1 MRSAA
6 ASEAGGTIAGKG
18 RGSTRADV
26 ISRRLDRR
34 KAAGYETLHNPNAG
48 TTDVSTQ
55 TSALPRAAGQAQHSA
70 LIAAVAIA
78 AVAAATIAGA
88 WFFQLV
94 LDIVPCPMCLEQRWA
109 YYGIIPLAILIAI
122 GAKAGTPRGVLLA
135 GLALIALAALCN
147 AGYGAYHAG
156 VEWKFWPGPT
166 SCTGASLNL
175 GGGSLLDQLDKVKVV
190 PCDVVQW
197 RFLGISLAGYNALIS
212 LLMAALA
219 AWGITRR
226 D

>member
-1 MRSAA
+1 LSTSTVTHSA
-6 ASEAGGTIAGKG
+6 
-18 RGSTRADV
+18 
-26 ISRRLDRR
+26 
-34 KAAGYETLHNPNAG
+34 NP
-48 TTDVSTQ
+48 TQ
-55 TSALPRAAGQAQHSA
+55 NPA
-70 LIAAVAIA
+70 LIAATAIA
-78 AVAAATIAGA
+78 LIAAATIAGA

-109 YYGIIPLAILIAI
+109 YYAIIPLAVLIALLARA
-122 GAKAGTPRGVLLA
+122 GAPRVVLFA

-166 SCTGASLNL
+166 SCTGATLNL

-212 LLMAALA
+212 LSMAALA
-219 AWGITRR
+219 AWGVAKRA
-226 D
+226 

>member
-1 MRSAA
+1 M
-6 ASEAGGTIAGKG
+6 
-18 RGSTRADV
+18 
-26 ISRRLDRR
+26 
-34 KAAGYETLHNPNAG
+34 
-48 TTDVSTQ
+48 STQ
-55 TSALPRAAGQAQHSA
+55 TTTVAHTAHPAHDPA

-122 GAKAGTPRGVLLA
+122 GAKAGAPRGVLLF
-135 GLALIALAALCN
+135 GLALIALAALGN

-156 VEWKFWPGPT
+156 VEWKFWPGPS
-166 SCTGASLNL
+166 SCPGNPTLNL

-212 LLMAALA
+212 LLMAAIA
-219 AWGITRR
+219 AWGIAKSAKA
-226 D
+226 

>member
-1 MRSAA
+1 M
-6 ASEAGGTIAGKG
+6 TY
-18 RGSTRADV
+18 
-26 ISRRLDRR
+26 L
-34 KAAGYETLHNPNAG
+34 
-48 TTDVSTQ
+48 STQ
-55 TSALPRAAGQAQHSA
+55 TSVSHAAIPTQNPA

-109 YYGIIPLAILIAI
+109 YYAIIPLAILIALLARA
-122 GAKAGTPRGVLLA
+122 GAPRGVLL
-135 GLALIALAALCN
+135 LALAVIALAALCN

-166 SCTGASLNL
+166 SCTGNPAFNL
-175 GGGSLLDQLDKVKVV
+175 GGGSLLDQLDKVKIV

-212 LLMAALA
+212 LLMAAIA
-219 AWGITRR
+219 AWGIARSANR
-226 D
+226 